1 MSESLNTLA
10 TGPAWH
16 LLVALSI
23 GLLIGV
29 DRERHNRESGKRA
42 PQGVR
47 TFSLCAL
54 LGALTAQTGSVELV
68 AIGGLFTVLAAMA
81 GYWLSPR
88 HDLGLTTETALVVTF
103 VLGVMAETR
112 PALALGAGVCVTVL
126 LAAREPL
133 HRFIRDVLTRREVL
147 DGIAFSVAALVV
159 LPLLPNR
166 AIDPWGI
173 INPFAFWRMVVV
185 IMGFSAAGYW
195 ATRFM
200 GPKAG
205 LVSTGFSSGFISSSM
220 GIAAMSARA
229 KSSVSLSRVA
239 AAGAIASILG
249 SLVYLVALIIAADAV
264 LLWRLIMPF
273 GFAMALTLSYAAII
287 TWRSPSVSSSI
298 TSSGRAFDIKSII
311 VFVALVIAFGII
323 STIIVSWFG
332 QAGILLSAGAT
343 GLVDAHATAVSVATM
358 IVTGKIAD
366 APGALAILI
375 GLTTNMA
382 IKVPVAFAL
391 GPKPFAVQVAVGL
404 ALLLTG
410 LWGGYAFDSAILRH

>member
-1 MSESLNTLA
+1 M
-10 TGPAWH
+10 
-16 LLVALSI
+16 
-23 GLLIGV
+23 
-29 DRERHNRESGKRA
+29 
-42 PQGVR
+42 
-47 TFSLCAL
+47 
-54 LGALTAQTGSVELV
+54 
-68 AIGGLFTVLAAMA
+68 
-81 GYWLSPR
+81 
-88 HDLGLTTETALVVTF
+88 
-103 VLGVMAETR
+103 
-112 PALALGAGVCVTVL
+112 
-126 LAAREPL
+126 
-133 HRFIRDVLTRREVL
+133 
-147 DGIAFSVAALVV
+147 
-159 LPLLPNR
+159 
-166 AIDPWGI
+166 
-173 INPFAFWRMVVV
+173 VV